1 MEIMRP
7 LAMLIG
13 IVMGSTLS
21 ISIALLLTGIVFLLL
36 PEYADRLAAE
46 RVPLLRALA
55 LALLLTALAAASFV
69 GEIRARGWRLAAHS
83 ALIAGLLLAGWVYWP
98 R

>member
-1 MEIMRP
+1 MRP

-21 ISIALLLTGIVFLLL
+21 ISIALTLTGIVFLLL
-36 PEYADRLAAE
+36 PEHADRLAAE
-46 RVPLLRALA
+46 RAPLLRTLA
-55 LALLLTALAAASFV
+55 LAVGLTALAATSFV
-69 GEIRARGWRLAAHS
+69 GEIRSRGWRPLAHL
-83 ALIAGLLLAGWVYWP
+83 ALLAGLVFAGWVYWP